1 MDRLV
6 DRRTSLG
13 LGLRTSLGLGRRT
26 SLGLGRRMGRRM
38 RQGLFRRG
46 GAGPTA
52 DRDGRTRAQPT
63 GQVDVGQRVRLRLAV
78 PPAAHDAP
86 RR

>member
-1 MDRLV
+1 MLLQGRLL
-6 DRRTSLG
+6 DG
-13 LGLRTSLGLGRRT
+13 LMGLRTGLGMGRRT
-26 SLGLGRRMGRRM
+26 SLGMGLRMRLRMGLR
-38 RQGLFRRG
+38 LLRRG
-46 GAGPTA
+46 GAGPAA